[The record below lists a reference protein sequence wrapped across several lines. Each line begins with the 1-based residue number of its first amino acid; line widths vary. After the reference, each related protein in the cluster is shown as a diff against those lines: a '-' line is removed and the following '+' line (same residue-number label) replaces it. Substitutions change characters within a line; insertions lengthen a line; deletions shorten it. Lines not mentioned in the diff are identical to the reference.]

1 MFHSSNNLFNLK
13 DLIRKSSQL
22 ANFSLNHHKNKE
34 KEKEKSLWNQA
45 CFYVQKAQEIIQNNY
60 LSEHD
65 KQKISLLELEI
76 LESGCP
82 RPIEFTLF
90 NDHFNTSDSSSNN
103 NNNENNNNNN
113 GINNLFSSGPPL
125 PSEWNDLNQ
134 MHQKIITLEKEKK
147 ILEPFY
153 WNHKNY
159 QELEERFSQYKHQTE
174 YNQEQLQ
181 NEIDKLNYQIKDTT
195 QMENDIKTLEKE
207 IFHMRDK
214 HLKYKQ
220 TNQRENEELLI
231 ELNNQRQSL
240 HHYITEVKKLQQSL
254 ETYQKKYN
262 DEKILNKQ
270 LTQDIQN
277 LHQQIHQFQN
287 ICTDV
292 VCILDADQQSEFE
305 QIVNKH
311 TTN

>member
-1 MFHSSNNLFNLK
+1 M
-13 DLIRKSSQL
+13 
-22 ANFSLNHHKNKE
+22 
-34 KEKEKSLWNQA
+34 
-45 CFYVQKAQEIIQNNY
+45 
-60 LSEHD
+60 
-65 KQKISLLELEI
+65 
-76 LESGCP
+76 
-82 RPIEFTLF
+82 
-90 NDHFNTSDSSSNN
+90 
-103 NNNENNNNNN
+103 
-113 GINNLFSSGPPL
+113 
-125 PSEWNDLNQ
+125 
-134 MHQKIITLEKEKK
+134 
-147 ILEPFY
+147 
-153 WNHKNY
+153 
-159 QELEERFSQYKHQTE
+159 EERFSQYKHQTE

-181 NEIDKLNYQIKDTT
+181 NEIDKLNYQIKYTT